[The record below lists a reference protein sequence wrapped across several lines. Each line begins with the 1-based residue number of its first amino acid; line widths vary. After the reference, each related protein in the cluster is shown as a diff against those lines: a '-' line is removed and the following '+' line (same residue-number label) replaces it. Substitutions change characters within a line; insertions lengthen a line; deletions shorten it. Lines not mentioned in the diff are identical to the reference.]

1 MCGNTPAE
9 ILMRETL
16 GEIGIPSSFPSH
28 FMEQSE
34 AEINQHTNNSLVGM
48 PVAGDEEH
56 KMGTDHASHL
66 YMMHDLQGMNSAEE
80 LLAAQASSEII
91 DDSDEKI
98 PSLGH
103 DDPHSK
109 DDDANSSGSG
119 SGALGSDEHLELD
132 YHFNTP

>member
-1 MCGNTPAE
+1 MSGNTPAE
-9 ILMRETL
+9 ILMRESL
-16 GEIGIPSSFPSH
+16 GEIRMPSGFPSH
-28 FMEQSE
+28 FMEE
-34 AEINQHTNNSLVGM
+34 AEGEIVQHTNNSMAGL
-48 PVAGDEEH
+48 PVVGDEEH
-56 KMGTDHASHL
+56 KMGADASHL

-109 DDDANSSGSG
+109 DEDANSSGSG

>member
-1 MCGNTPAE
+1 MKAPNFIRPKFLE
-9 ILMRETL
+9 
-16 GEIGIPSSFPSH
+16 
-28 FMEQSE
+28 
-34 AEINQHTNNSLVGM
+34 
-48 PVAGDEEH
+48 
-56 KMGTDHASHL
+56 
-66 YMMHDLQGMNSAEE
+66 
-80 LLAAQASSEII
+80 I

-109 DDDANSSGSG
+109 DEDANSSGSG

>member
-1 MCGNTPAE
+1 VSGNTPAE
-9 ILMRETL
+9 ILMRESL
-16 GEIGIPSSFPSH
+16 GEIRMPSGFPSH
-28 FMEQSE
+28 FMEE
-34 AEINQHTNNSLVGM
+34 AEGEIVQHTNNSMVGL
-48 PVAGDEEH
+48 PVVGDEEH
-56 KMGTDHASHL
+56 KMGADASHL